1 MLSEKAID
9 RINNIL
15 KDQTFNYNGE
25 LLSTVDCDIDF
36 KIELLGYR
44 NMIRVGTEYPY
55 MRVKIIFTKFKDDV
69 SKLIFRRLEE
79 LGPNHKF
86 TFMKTALSMKYGLEK
101 YLSSV
106 FHVLDEEN
114 YQNIVIDEIEIR
126 DKFEDDKPI
135 TEQKVPALA
144 IRTVI
149 RDIITVLKSG
159 ETDEVMLPYDLRGE
173 ETYQIMNFPEFDV
186 FLDIRQVDFEEIPS
200 GADYS
205 ITSSY
210 VSEGQQLQIL
220 ILYVPDRLNKSFSSM
235 IANLNDD
242 VAHELQHM
250 RQDNEGRLDL
260 NTYRGSK
267 LGYFLQPDEL
277 EAQYYGF
284 KRKSKSMRIPMTDL
298 IDDWFENNAQRFK
311 LSDKDVKTIK
321 SAIMGYLKNRN

>member
-1 MLSEKAID
+1 MLSEKAIQ
-9 RINNIL
+9 RINNL
-15 KDQTFNYNGE
+15 LRDQTFNYNGE
-25 LLSTVDCDIDF
+25 ILPTVDCDIDF

-159 ETDEVMLPYDLRGE
+159 ETDEEMLP
-173 ETYQIMNFPEFDV
+173 
-186 FLDIRQVDFEEIPS
+186 
-200 GADYS
+200 
-205 ITSSY
+205 
-210 VSEGQQLQIL
+210 
-220 ILYVPDRLNKSFSSM
+220 
-235 IANLNDD
+235 
-242 VAHELQHM
+242 
-250 RQDNEGRLDL
+250 
-260 NTYRGSK
+260 
-267 LGYFLQPDEL
+267 
-277 EAQYYGF
+277 
-284 KRKSKSMRIPMTDL
+284 
-298 IDDWFENNAQRFK
+298 
-311 LSDKDVKTIK
+311 
-321 SAIMGYLKNRN
+321 